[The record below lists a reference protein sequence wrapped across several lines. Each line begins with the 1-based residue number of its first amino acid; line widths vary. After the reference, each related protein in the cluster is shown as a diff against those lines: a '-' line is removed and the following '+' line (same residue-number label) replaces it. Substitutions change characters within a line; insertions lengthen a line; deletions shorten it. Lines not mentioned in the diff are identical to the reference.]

1 MINSKCSNT
10 SVGILFRLINSGWRF
25 INIHFS
31 STWTK
36 GTKALLT
43 LGVSCY
49 MAGILL
55 GDPKTNDTKRDGS
68 VKSYIASLAKP
79 HCKLNLSGTL
89 EIEGL

>member
-1 MINSKCSNT
+1 
-10 SVGILFRLINSGWRF
+10 
-25 INIHFS
+25 
-31 STWTK
+31 
-36 GTKALLT
+36 
-43 LGVSCY
+43 